1 MDNIGIITKQL
12 LGNRIKNVQQAYKQ
26 IQESQP
32 NHLLSYNQL
41 QNSNFPSYNQI
52 QQQPNLLSYDN
63 ETMNTNFGNISN
75 IQIPY
80 EIQSANFEYEEEP
93 VEEEPEEKNEEKNEN
108 FCSYVLYFI
117 IILISLGYIG
127 FQLAKEKVISLESM
141 NGITLGLLTGMIIV
155 NLLWSSIK
163 NN

>member
-26 IQESQP
+26 IQES
-32 NHLLSYNQL
+32 
-41 QNSNFPSYNQI
+41 
-52 QQQPNLLSYDN
+52 QPNLLSYDN

-93 VEEEPEEKNEEKNEN
+93 VEEEPEEKNEN

>member
-1 MDNIGIITKQL
+1 MDNIGIRTKQL

-26 IQESQP
+26 IQDSQP
-32 NHLLSYNQL
+32 N
-41 QNSNFPSYNQI
+41 FI
-52 QQQPNLLSYDN
+52 SYDN

-80 EIQSANFEYEEEP
+80 EIQSANFEYEEEQ
-93 VEEEPEEKNEEKNEN
+93 PEEQPEEQSEENNET
-108 FCSYVLYFI
+108 FCSYLLYFI
-117 IILISLGYIG
+117 IILLSLGYIG
-127 FQLAKEKVISLESM
+127 FQLAKEKIISLESM
-141 NGITLGLLTGMIIV
+141 NGITLGLLTGMIVV

>member
-1 MDNIGIITKQL
+1 MDNIGIKTKQL

-26 IQESQP
+26 LQEP
-32 NHLLSYNQL
+32 KH
-41 QNSNFPSYNQI
+41 
-52 QQQPNLLSYDN
+52 NLLSYDN

-80 EIQSANFEYEEEP
+80 EIHSAEIEYEEEEKP
-93 VEEEPEEKNEEKNEN
+93 EEETEKEN
-108 FCSYVLYFI
+108 FSSYILYFI
-117 IILISLGYIG
+117 IILLSLGYIG

-141 NGITLGLLTGMIIV
+141 NGITLGLLSGMIIV